1 MAGFQFMH
9 VESYARTAAKGKTG
23 GHSVSTIVG
32 EARRDPE
39 HSTHVDSP
47 LPPQYLQ
54 GASLDALEATCEAY
68 AATITDTKGRKM
80 RKDGLCLLAGVVSAP
95 EGFTNQQWSKL
106 SGDTVTWLQGR
117 FEERL
122 RTTVGHVDESHDHL
136 HFYVVP
142 RDGER
147 FDDIHPGKAAARQAK
162 ENGLAKGDQNKA
174 YIAAM
179 REFQDEFFEQVGAK
193 NGLSRLGPGR
203 RRLSREEWKQEQSA
217 VELLAQQFDKADA
230 LVADAG
236 HALEGVR
243 TDVDRIRNDALAEIR
258 KMQETATRAADKAQE
273 TARKEGIEQGRTEAM
288 EQFGK
293 SSLWAKLTGMLSRKD
308 AEIAELKTE
317 RSTLKKELK
326 AAKKQGSTWMQKA
339 KQYMGLN
346 TEKSEKF
353 KVIKGLVAE
362 LRGERDTAV
371 RQRDQALETVKVLR
385 ERDEDHADLSADRD
399 LQRARA
405 DAAERKLARYE
416 APAQEQAD
424 AYGKTRNMAKS
435 GDDLTIN

>member
-39 HSTHVDSP
+39 HSTHVESP
-47 LPPQYLQ
+47 LPPNYLQ

-95 EGFTNQQWSKL
+95 EGFSDVQWSKL
-106 SGDTVTWLQGR
+106 STDTVAWLQGR

-122 RTTVGHVDESHDHL
+122 RTTIAHADESHDHL

-147 FDDIHPGKAAARQAK
+147 FDDVHPGKAAARLAK
-162 ENGLAKGDQNKA
+162 EQGLPKGEQNKA

-179 REFQDEFFEQVGAK
+179 RAFQDEFFEQVGAK

-203 RRLSREEWKQEQSA
+203 RRLTREEWKQEQSA

-243 TDVDRIRNDALAEIR
+243 TDVERIRSDALAEIR
-258 KMQETATRAADKAQE
+258 RMQEKATRAADRAKE
-273 TARKEGIEQGRTEAM
+273 TAKQEGIEQGRSEAL

-293 SSLWAKLTGMLSRKD
+293 SSLWAKLTGLLTRKD
-308 AEIAELKTE
+308 DEIRSLKTE
-317 RSTLKKELK
+317 VKTLRK
-326 AAKKQGSTWMQKA
+326 
-339 KQYMGLN
+339 
-346 TEKSEKF
+346 
-353 KVIKGLVAE
+353 
-362 LRGERDTAV
+362 ERDKAV
-371 RQRDQALETVKVLR
+371 RQAEKSTGLIATVKAAGKRVAERFLGLEQERDSALTRAEKAERQRDHFREEVKVLR
-385 ERDEDHADLSADRD
+385 ERDDGYSELAADRD
-399 LQRARA
+399 FQQARA
-405 DAAERKLARYE
+405 DAAERKLAKLE
-416 APAQEQAD
+416 APALEQE
-424 AYGKTRNMAKS
+424 KSRNIAKN

>member
-9 VESYARTAAKGKTG
+9 VESYGRSAGKGKSG

-39 HSTHVDSP
+39 HSTHVESP

-68 AATITDTKGRKM
+68 AATITDSKGRKM

-95 EGFTNQQWSKL
+95 EGFSDAQWSKL
-106 SGDTVTWLQGR
+106 SADTVSWLQGR

-122 RTTVGHVDESHDHL
+122 RTTIAHADESHDHL

-147 FDDIHPGKAAARQAK
+147 FDDVHPGKAAARLAK
-162 ENGLAKGDQNKA
+162 EQGLPKGEQNKA

-179 REFQDEFFEQVGAK
+179 RAFQDEFFEQVGAK

-203 RRLSREEWKQEQSA
+203 RRLTREEWKQEQSA

-243 TDVDRIRNDALAEIR
+243 TDVERIRSDALAEIR
-258 KMQETATRAADKAQE
+258 QMQEKATRAADRAISE
-273 TARKEGIEQGRTEAM
+273 GRKQGIEQGQTEAL

-293 SSLWAKLTGMLSRKD
+293 SSLWAKLTGLLTRKD
-308 AEIAELKTE
+308 DEIRSLKTE
-317 RSTLKKELK
+317 VKTLRKERDKAVKQAEKSTGIIATVK
-326 AAKKQGSTWMQKA
+326 AAGKR
-339 KQYMGLN
+339 
-346 TEKSEKF
+346 
-353 KVIKGLVAE
+353 VAE
-362 LRGERDTAV
+362 RFLGLEQERDSALTRAEKAE
-371 RQRDQALETVKVLR
+371 RQRDHFREEVKVLR
-385 ERDEDHADLSADRD
+385 ERDGDHAELVADRD
-399 LQRARA
+399 FQQARA
-405 DAAERKLARYE
+405 DAAERKLARLE
-416 APAQEQAD
+416 TPGLER
-424 AYGKTRNMAKS
+424 GKSRNIAKN